1 MTLDPYTD
9 HHIRHLN
16 FFNRILLKL
25 GEKYYF
31 CRMKKI
37 LLVVDDNKDV
47 LSAVRMLM
55 ANKTDEVITSSD
67 PSSIPSLL
75 RKHCPQVVLLD
86 MNFRSTIN
94 NGNEGLFWLREIKR
108 IAPTTSV
115 VLFTAY
121 ADVALAVEGM
131 KIGASDFVV
140 KPFEN
145 ARLSETLLNAFGEK
159 KEKRSRH
166 TGPQMLWGESPEM
179 KRVQMLVER
188 VAPTDANILITGEN
202 GTGKDLLAREIH
214 RLSLRNAGPM
224 EIVDMGAV
232 IETLFESELYGHAK
246 GAFTDAKTDR
256 AGKFETAHG
265 GTLFLDEIGNL
276 PYHLQSKLLTALQ
289 QRKIIRVG
297 TNTPRE
303 IDIRLICA
311 TNRDLPRM
319 VAEGEFRQD
328 LFYRINTVTIE
339 LPPLRDRR
347 EDIPLLVKMFVRKY
361 AGIYSRP
368 IPEVSGEAMRRLCA
382 QSWPGN
388 IRQLEHTVEKALIL
402 TDCDTIHA
410 HDFDLYE
417 QQSSTTENPTT
428 LEAMERKAISEAIRQ
443 HQGNMSEVA
452 RQLGVTRQT
461 LYNKLRKY
469 GI

>member
-1 MTLDPYTD
+1 
-9 HHIRHLN
+9 
-16 FFNRILLKL
+16 
-25 GEKYYF
+25 
-31 CRMKKI
+31 MKKT

-55 ANKTDEVITSSD
+55 RTKVDEVITSST
-67 PSSIPSLL
+67 PTAIPSLIQ
-75 RKHCPQVVLLD
+75 KHHPQVLLLD
-86 MNFRSTIN
+86 MNFKATIN

-108 IAPTTSV
+108 LAPDTAV

-131 KIGASDFVV
+131 KIGATDFIV
-140 KPFEN
+140 KPFDN
-145 ARLSETLLNAFGEK
+145 SNLSDTLLQAFGSG
-159 KEKRSRH
+159 KEKLPKASA
-166 TGPQMLWGESPEM
+166 PNMLWGESEEM
-179 KRVQMLVER
+179 QRVRTLVER

-214 RLSLRNAGPM
+214 RLSKRATGPI

-276 PYHLQSKLLTALQ
+276 PYHLQAKLLTSLQ
-289 QRKIIRVG
+289 LRRIIRVG
-297 TNTPRE
+297 TNTPRD

-311 TNRDLPRM
+311 TNRNLPQM
-319 VAEGEFRQD
+319 VADGEFRQD

-339 LPPLRDRR
+339 LPALRNRPK
-347 EDIPLLVKMFVRKY
+347 DIPALVELFVKKY
-361 AGIYSRP
+361 ASVYSK
-368 IPEVSGEAMRRLCA
+368 PEVKVSEEAMRRLCSQA
-382 QSWPGN
+382 WPGN

-402 TDCDTIHA
+402 SDGNILGI
-410 HDFDLYE
+410 HDFDLHDSQIASTE
-417 QQSSTTENPTT
+417 QSTT
-428 LEAMERKAISEAIRQ
+428 LESMERNAITAAIKQ
-443 HQGNMSEVA
+443 HGGNMSEVA
-452 RQLGVTRQT
+452 RQLGITRQT

>member
-1 MTLDPYTD
+1 
-9 HHIRHLN
+9 
-16 FFNRILLKL
+16 
-25 GEKYYF
+25 
-31 CRMKKI
+31 MKT

-55 ANKTDEVITSSD
+55 RSKVDEVITESN
-67 PSSIPSLL
+67 PSSIPNLL
-75 RKHCPQVVLLD
+75 QKHKPQVVLLD
-86 MNFRSTIN
+86 MNFKATIN
-94 NGNEGLFWLREIKR
+94 TGNEGLFWLREIKR
-108 IAPTTSV
+108 LAPQTSV

-131 KIGASDFVV
+131 KIGATDFIV
-140 KPFEN
+140 KPFDN
-145 ARLSETLLNAFGEK
+145 TNLSETLLNAFGSGK
-159 KEKRSRH
+159 KKSQQ
-166 TGPQMLWGESPEM
+166 TASSPQMLWGESPEM
-179 KRVQMLVER
+179 QRVRMLVER

-214 RLSLRNAGPM
+214 RLSNRASGPI

-232 IETLFESELYGHAK
+232 IETLFESELYGHSK
-246 GAFTDAKTDR
+246 GAFTDAKADR
-256 AGKFETAHG
+256 PGKFETAHG

-276 PYHLQSKLLTALQ
+276 PYHLQAKLLTSLQ

-297 TNTPRE
+297 TNTPRD

-311 TNRDLPRM
+311 TNRNLPQM

-339 LPPLRDRR
+339 LPPLRNRP
-347 EDIPLLVKMFVRKY
+347 EDIPALVNMFIKKY
-361 AGIYSRP
+361 ASLYSK
-368 IPEVSGEAMRRLCA
+368 PEVKVTDDAIRRLCS
-382 QSWPGN
+382 QPWPGN

-402 TDCDTIHA
+402 SDDA
-410 HDFDLYE
+410 NLGLHDFDIHESQIPATE
-417 QQSSTTENPTT
+417 QSTT
-428 LEAMERKAISEAIRQ
+428 LESMERNAITSAIKL
-443 HQGNMSEVA
+443 HGGNMSEVA
-452 RQLGVTRQT
+452 RHLGITRQT

>member
-1 MTLDPYTD
+1 
-9 HHIRHLN
+9 
-16 FFNRILLKL
+16 
-25 GEKYYF
+25 
-31 CRMKKI
+31 MKKT

-55 ANKTDEVITSSD
+55 RPKVDEVITESN
-67 PSSIPSLL
+67 PSSIPYLL
-75 RKHCPQVVLLD
+75 QKHKPQVVLLD
-86 MNFRSTIN
+86 MNFRATIN
-94 NGNEGLFWLREIKR
+94 TGNEGLFWLREIKR
-108 IAPTTSV
+108 LAPKTAV

-131 KIGASDFVV
+131 KIGANDFIV
-140 KPFEN
+140 KPFDN
-145 ARLSETLLNAFGEK
+145 TNLSDTLINAFGSGK
-159 KEKRSRH
+159 KKTQQPTSS
-166 TGPQMLWGESPEM
+166 PKMLWGESPEM
-179 KRVQMLVER
+179 QRVRMLVER

-214 RLSLRNAGPM
+214 RLSNRSSGPI
-224 EIVDMGAV
+224 EVVDMGAV

-276 PYHLQSKLLTALQ
+276 PYHLQAKLLTSLQ

-297 TNTPRE
+297 TNTPRD

-311 TNRDLPRM
+311 TNRNLPQM
-319 VAEGEFRQD
+319 VAEDEFRQD

-339 LPPLRDRR
+339 LPPLRKRP
-347 EDIPLLVKMFVRKY
+347 EDIPGLVNMFVKKY
-361 AGIYSRP
+361 AGIYSKGDV
-368 IPEVSGEAMRRLCA
+368 EVSEEAMKRLCS

-388 IRQLEHTVEKALIL
+388 IRQLEHTIEKALIL
-402 TDCDTIHA
+402 SDGSSLGI
-410 HDFDLYE
+410 HDFDLHESRGSTIE
-417 QQSSTTENPTT
+417 QSTT
-428 LEAMERKAISEAIRQ
+428 LESMERNAITAAIKLYK
-443 HQGNMSEVA
+443 GNMSEVA
-452 RQLGVTRQT
+452 RHLGITRQT

>member
-1 MTLDPYTD
+1 
-9 HHIRHLN
+9 
-16 FFNRILLKL
+16 
-25 GEKYYF
+25 
-31 CRMKKI
+31 MKKT
-37 LLVVDDNKDV
+37 LLIVDDNKDV

-55 ANKTDEVITSSD
+55 RPKVDEVITESN
-67 PSSIPSLL
+67 PSAIPSLIQ
-75 RKHCPQVVLLD
+75 KHHPQVVLLD
-86 MNFRSTIN
+86 MNFRAAVN

-108 IAPTTSV
+108 LSPNTSV

-131 KIGASDFVV
+131 KIGATDFIV
-140 KPFEN
+140 KPFDN
-145 ARLSETLLNAFGEK
+145 SNLSDTLLKAFGSGK
-159 KEKRSRH
+159 DKPIKQSS
-166 TGPQMLWGESPEM
+166 PNMLWGESEEM
-179 KRVQMLVER
+179 QRIRTLVER

-214 RLSLRNAGPM
+214 RLSKRSSGPI

-246 GAFTDAKTDR
+246 GAFTDAKSERT
-256 AGKFETAHG
+256 GKFETAHG

-276 PYHLQSKLLTALQ
+276 PYHLQAKLLTSLQ
-289 QRKIIRVG
+289 QRKIVRVG
-297 TNTPRE
+297 TNTPRD

-311 TNRDLPRM
+311 TNRNLPNM
-319 VAEGEFRQD
+319 VEAGEFRQD

-339 LPPLRDRR
+339 LPALRNRT
-347 EDIPLLVKMFVRKY
+347 EDIPALVNMFVKKY
-361 AGIYSRP
+361 AGVYSK
-368 IPEVSGEAMRRLCA
+368 PEAKVSEEAMRRLCA

-402 TDCDTIHA
+402 CDGNTLNV
-410 HDFDLYE
+410 HDFDLHDTQIASMGE
-417 QQSSTTENPTT
+417 STT
-428 LEAMERKAISEAIRQ
+428 LESMERSAISAAIKQ
-443 HQGNMSEVA
+443 HAGNMSEVA
-452 RQLGVTRQT
+452 RQLGITRQT

>member
-1 MTLDPYTD
+1 
-9 HHIRHLN
+9 
-16 FFNRILLKL
+16 
-25 GEKYYF
+25 
-31 CRMKKI
+31 MKT

-47 LSAVRMLM
+47 LSAVKMLM
-55 ANKTDEVITSSD
+55 RTKVDEVVTASD
-67 PSSIPSLL
+67 PTSIPQLI
-75 RKHCPQVVLLD
+75 RKHKPQVVLLD
-86 MNFRSTIN
+86 MNFRAAIN
-94 NGNEGLFWLREIKR
+94 TGNEGLYWLREIKR
-108 IAPTTSV
+108 ISPETSV

-131 KIGASDFVV
+131 KIGATDFVV
-140 KPFEN
+140 KPFDN
-145 ARLSETLLNAFGEK
+145 AQLSEILLKSFTKDKVKSNK
-159 KEKRSRH
+159 SSS
-166 TGPQMLWGESPEM
+166 PNMLWGVSPEM
-179 KRVQMLVER
+179 QKVRQLVER

-214 RLSLRNAGPM
+214 RLSMRSSGPI
-224 EIVDMGAV
+224 EVVDMGAV

-276 PYHLQSKLLTALQ
+276 PYHLQAKLLTSLQ

-297 TNTPRE
+297 TNSPRD

-311 TNRDLPRM
+311 TNRNIPQM
-319 VAEGEFRQD
+319 VADGEFRQD

-339 LPPLRDRR
+339 LPPLRTRPQ
-347 EDIPLLVKMFVRKY
+347 DIPALVDMFLKKY
-361 AGIYSRP
+361 ATIYSRP
-368 IPEVSGEAMRRLCA
+368 IVKVTDEAMKRLCS
-382 QSWPGN
+382 QSWQGN

-402 TDCDTIHA
+402 SDGNILGV
-410 HDFDLYE
+410 HDFDLQDSQIPTIE
-417 QQSSTTENPTT
+417 ESTT
-428 LEAMERKAISEAIRQ
+428 LESMERKAITAAIKL
-443 HQGNMSEVA
+443 HGGNMSEVA
-452 RQLGVTRQT
+452 RNLGITRQT

>member
-1 MTLDPYTD
+1 PET
-9 HHIRHLN
+9 
-16 FFNRILLKL
+16 
-25 GEKYYF
+25 
-31 CRMKKI
+31 
-37 LLVVDDNKDV
+37 
-47 LSAVRMLM
+47 A
-55 ANKTDEVITSSD
+55 
-67 PSSIPSLL
+67 
-75 RKHCPQVVLLD
+75 
-86 MNFRSTIN
+86 
-94 NGNEGLFWLREIKR
+94 
-108 IAPTTSV
+108 V

-131 KIGASDFVV
+131 KIGAADFIV
-140 KPFEN
+140 KPFDN
-145 ARLSETLLNAFGEK
+145 RNLSDTLLAAFGSGK
-159 KEKRSRH
+159 KKTQQKCSS
-166 TGPQMLWGESPEM
+166 PKMLWGESPEM
-179 KRVQMLVER
+179 QRVRTLVER

-214 RLSLRNAGPM
+214 RLSNRSSGPI

-246 GAFTDAKTDR
+246 GAFTDAKADR

-276 PYHLQSKLLTALQ
+276 PYHLQAKLLTSLQ

-297 TNTPRE
+297 TNTPRD

-311 TNRDLPRM
+311 TNRNLPQM
-319 VAEGEFRQD
+319 VAEGDFRQD

-339 LPPLRDRR
+339 LPPLRNRP
-347 EDIPLLVKMFVRKY
+347 EDIPALVDMFVKKY
-361 AGIYSRP
+361 AGIYSK
-368 IPEVSGEAMRRLCA
+368 PEVKVNEDAMKRLCS

-402 TDCDTIHA
+402 SDGTTLGL
-410 HDFDLYE
+410 HDFDIHE
-417 QQSSTTENPTT
+417 SQIVPAGQSTT
-428 LEAMERKAISEAIRQ
+428 LESMERNAITNAIKL
-443 HQGNMSEVA
+443 HNGNMSEVA
-452 RQLGVTRQT
+452 RHLGITRQT

>member
-1 MTLDPYTD
+1 
-9 HHIRHLN
+9 
-16 FFNRILLKL
+16 
-25 GEKYYF
+25 
-31 CRMKKI
+31 MKKT
-37 LLVVDDNKDV
+37 LLVIDDNKDV
-47 LSAVRMLM
+47 LTAVKLLM
-55 ANKTDEVITSSD
+55 EPKVDEVVTASD
-67 PSSIPSLL
+67 PSYIPSLL
-75 RKHCPQVVLLD
+75 RKHNPQVVLLD
-86 MNFRSTIN
+86 MNFRSSIN
-94 NGNEGLFWLREIKR
+94 NGNEGLFWLSEIKR
-108 IAPTTSV
+108 IASATSV

-131 KIGASDFVV
+131 KLGASDFIV

-145 ARLSETLLNAFGEK
+145 ARLSETILNAFGQK
-159 KEKRSRH
+159 KHKLPTQNKTE
-166 TGPQMLWGESPEM
+166 MLWGNSPEM
-179 KRVQMLVER
+179 QRVRMIVER

-214 RLSLRNAGPM
+214 RLSLRGSGPM

-276 PYHLQSKLLTALQ
+276 PYHLQAKLLTALQ

-319 VAEGEFRQD
+319 VSAGEFRQD
-328 LFYRINTVTIE
+328 LFYRINTVTVQ

-347 EDIPLLVKMFVRKY
+347 DDIPLLVDLFIKKY
-361 AGIYSRP
+361 AEIYSRP
-368 IPEVSGEAMRRLCA
+368 APRVSDDAMHKLCL

-388 IRQLEHTVEKALIL
+388 IRQLEHAVEKALIL
-402 TDCDTIHA
+402 SESETLHVR
-410 HDFDLYE
+410 DFDLNDSID
-417 QQSSTTENPTT
+417 SSSAEPTT
-428 LEAMERKAISEAIRQ
+428 LEEMERQAISAAIKQ
-443 HQGNMSEVA
+443 HCGNMSEVA
-452 RQLGVTRQT
+452 RQLGITRQT

>member
-1 MTLDPYTD
+1 MHKTCD
-9 HHIRHLN
+9 
-16 FFNRILLKL
+16 
-25 GEKYYF
+25 
-31 CRMKKI
+31 MKT
-37 LLVVDDNKDV
+37 LLVIDDNKNV
-47 LSAVRMLM
+47 LSAVRILM
-55 ANKTDEVITSSD
+55 ESKVDEVITSTSPD
-67 PSSIPSLL
+67 FIPQLI
-75 RKHCPQVVLLD
+75 RKHSPQVVLLD
-86 MNFRSTIN
+86 MNFRTTIN

-108 IAPTTSV
+108 LSPSTSV

-131 KIGASDFVV
+131 KIGATDFVV
-140 KPFEN
+140 KPFDNTNLED
-145 ARLSETLLNAFGEK
+145 TLMTAFGNK
-159 KEKRSRH
+159 KGKEQKSSS
-166 TGPQMLWGESPEM
+166 PQMLWGESAEM
-179 KRVQMLVER
+179 QQVKTLVER

-214 RLSLRNAGPM
+214 RLSKRSTGPI

-246 GAFTDAKTDR
+246 GAFTDAKAER

-276 PYHLQSKLLTALQ
+276 PYHLQAKLLTSLQ

-297 TNTPRE
+297 TNTPRD

-311 TNRDLPRM
+311 TNRNLPQM
-319 VAEGEFRQD
+319 VAAGEFRQD
-328 LFYRINTVTIE
+328 LFYRINTVPIE
-339 LPPLRDRR
+339 LPPLRNRP
-347 EDIPLLVKMFVRKY
+347 EDIPQLVEMFVHKY
-361 AGIYSRP
+361 ANIYSRP
-368 IPEVSGEAMRRLCA
+368 TVSVTKEAMRRLCS

-402 TDCDTIHA
+402 SDSSTLDI
-410 HDFDLYE
+410 HDFDLHE
-417 QQSSTTENPTT
+417 TSIASGMESTT
-428 LEAMERKAISEAIRQ
+428 LESIERNAINAAIKL
-443 HQGNMSEVA
+443 HNGNMSEVA
-452 RQLGVTRQT
+452 RYLGITRQT

>member
-1 MTLDPYTD
+1 
-9 HHIRHLN
+9 
-16 FFNRILLKL
+16 
-25 GEKYYF
+25 
-31 CRMKKI
+31 MKKT

-55 ANKTDEVITSSD
+55 RHKVDQVFIESN
-67 PSSIPSLL
+67 PSAIPDLL
-75 RKHCPQVVLLD
+75 RKHKPQVVLLD
-86 MNFRSTIN
+86 MNFHGAVN

-108 IAPTTSV
+108 MAPETSV
-115 VLFTAY
+115 ILFTAY

-131 KIGASDFVV
+131 KIGASDFIV
-140 KPFEN
+140 KPFDN
-145 ARLSETLLNAFGEK
+145 TNLSETILDAFGAGK
-159 KEKRSRH
+159 KKARH
-166 TGPQMLWGESPEM
+166 MASCPHLLWGDSPEM
-179 KRVQMLVER
+179 QRVRALVER

-214 RLSLRNAGPM
+214 RLSNRSSGPM

-276 PYHLQSKLLTALQ
+276 PYHLQAKLLTSLQ

-297 TNTPRE
+297 TNTPRD

-311 TNRDLPRM
+311 TNRNLPQM
-319 VAEGEFRQD
+319 VADGGFRQD
-328 LFYRINTVTIE
+328 LFYRINTVTVEI
-339 LPPLRDRR
+339 PPLRRR
-347 EDIPLLVKMFVRKY
+347 PEDITAFVNMFVKKY
-361 AGIYSRP
+361 ADKYSKP
-368 IPEVSGEAMRRLCA
+368 IVKVSEDALKRLRS

-402 TDCDTIHA
+402 SDGATLGI
-410 HDFDLYE
+410 HDFDIQESQISIPE
-417 QQSSTTENPTT
+417 QSTT
-428 LEAMERKAISEAIRQ
+428 LESMERKAIASAIKL
-443 HQGNMSEVA
+443 HAGNMSEVA
-452 RQLGVTRQT
+452 RHLGITRQT

-469 GI
+469 GL

>member
-1 MTLDPYTD
+1 
-9 HHIRHLN
+9 
-16 FFNRILLKL
+16 
-25 GEKYYF
+25 
-31 CRMKKI
+31 
-37 LLVVDDNKDV
+37 
-47 LSAVRMLM
+47 
-55 ANKTDEVITSSD
+55 
-67 PSSIPSLL
+67 
-75 RKHCPQVVLLD
+75 D
-86 MNFRSTIN
+86 MNFRSSIN
-94 NGNEGLFWLREIKR
+94 NGNEGLFWLSEIKR
-108 IAPTTSV
+108 IASATSV

-131 KIGASDFVV
+131 KLGASDFIV

-145 ARLSETLLNAFGEK
+145 ARLSETILNAFGQK
-159 KEKRSRH
+159 KHKLPTQNKTE
-166 TGPQMLWGESPEM
+166 MLWGNSPEM
-179 KRVQMLVER
+179 QRVRMIVER

-214 RLSLRNAGPM
+214 RLSLRGSGPM

-276 PYHLQSKLLTALQ
+276 PYHLQAKLLTALQ

-319 VAEGEFRQD
+319 VSVGEFRQD
-328 LFYRINTVTIE
+328 LFYRINTVTVQ

-347 EDIPLLVKMFVRKY
+347 DDIPLLVDLFIKKY
-361 AGIYSRP
+361 AEIYSRP
-368 IPEVSGEAMRRLCA
+368 APRVSDDAMHKLCL

-388 IRQLEHTVEKALIL
+388 IRQLQHAVEKALIL
-402 TDCDTIHA
+402 SESETLHVR
-410 HDFDLYE
+410 DFDLNDSID
-417 QQSSTTENPTT
+417 SSSAEPTT
-428 LEAMERKAISEAIRQ
+428 LEEMERQAISAAIKQ
-443 HQGNMSEVA
+443 HCGNMSEVA
-452 RQLGVTRQT
+452 RQLGITRQT

>member
-1 MTLDPYTD
+1 
-9 HHIRHLN
+9 
-16 FFNRILLKL
+16 
-25 GEKYYF
+25 
-31 CRMKKI
+31 MKKT

-47 LSAVRMLM
+47 LAAVRMLM
-55 ANKTDEVITSSD
+55 RPKVDEVITESK
-67 PSSIPSLL
+67 PSAIPTLIQMY
-75 RKHCPQVVLLD
+75 KPQVVLLD
-86 MNFRSTIN
+86 MNFRATIN

-108 IAPTTSV
+108 LAPNTAV
-115 VLFTAY
+115 ILFTAY

-131 KIGASDFVV
+131 KIGATDFIV
-140 KPFEN
+140 KPFDN
-145 ARLSETLLNAFGEK
+145 SNLSDTLLKALGSGKK
-159 KEKRSRH
+159 KEQKSFN
-166 TGPQMLWGESPEM
+166 PNMLWGESEEM
-179 KRVQMLVER
+179 QRVRTLVER

-214 RLSLRNAGPM
+214 RLSIRSTGPI

-276 PYHLQSKLLTALQ
+276 PYHLQSKLLTSLQ

-297 TNTPRE
+297 TNTPRD

-311 TNRDLPRM
+311 TNRNLPKM

-339 LPPLRDRR
+339 LPALRNRQ
-347 EDIPLLVKMFVRKY
+347 EDIPALVDMFVKKY
-361 AGIYSRP
+361 ASLYSK
-368 IPEVSGEAMRRLCA
+368 PEARVSEEAMKRLCSL
-382 QSWPGN
+382 SWPGN
-388 IRQLEHTVEKALIL
+388 IRQLEHTVEKAIIL
-402 TDCDTIHA
+402 SDGNTLSI
-410 HDFDLYE
+410 HDFDLND
-417 QQSSTTENPTT
+417 SPISTAEESTT
-428 LEAMERKAISEAIRQ
+428 LESMERNAIASAIKLYN
-443 HQGNMSEVA
+443 GNMSEVA
-452 RQLGVTRQT
+452 RHLGITLQT

>member
-1 MTLDPYTD
+1 MHKTCD
-9 HHIRHLN
+9 
-16 FFNRILLKL
+16 
-25 GEKYYF
+25 
-31 CRMKKI
+31 MKT

-47 LSAVRMLM
+47 LSAVRILM
-55 ANKTDEVITSSD
+55 ESKVDEVITSSS
-67 PSSIPSLL
+67 PESIPQLM
-75 RKHCPQVVLLD
+75 RKHTPQVVLLD

-108 IAPTTSV
+108 LSPATSV

-131 KIGASDFVV
+131 KIGATDFVV

-145 ARLSETLLNAFGEK
+145 SNLADTLLKAFGNK
-159 KEKRSRH
+159 KGKTPKSGS
-166 TGPQMLWGESPEM
+166 TQMLWGESAVM
-179 KRVQMLVER
+179 QQVRTLVER

-214 RLSLRNAGPM
+214 RLSTRSASTI

-246 GAFTDAKTDR
+246 GAFTDAKSDR
-256 AGKFETAHG
+256 PGKFETAHG

-276 PYHLQSKLLTALQ
+276 PYHLQAKLLTSLQ
-289 QRKIIRVG
+289 QRKIVRVG
-297 TNTPRE
+297 TNTPRD

-311 TNRDLPRM
+311 TNRNLPQM
-319 VAEGEFRQD
+319 VAAGEFRQD

-339 LPPLRDRR
+339 LPPLRSRT
-347 EDIPLLVKMFVRKY
+347 EDIPQLVKMFVQKY
-361 AGIYSRP
+361 ANIYSRP
-368 IPEVSGEAMRRLCA
+368 IANVTNEAMKRLCS

-402 TDCDTIHA
+402 SDSPTLDI
-410 HDFDLYE
+410 HDFDLHE
-417 QQSSTTENPTT
+417 SQIAQGSESTT
-428 LEAMERKAISEAIRQ
+428 LESIERNAITAAIKL
-443 HQGNMSEVA
+443 HSGNMSEVA
-452 RQLGVTRQT
+452 RYLGITRQT

>member
-1 MTLDPYTD
+1 M
-9 HHIRHLN
+9 
-16 FFNRILLKL
+16 
-25 GEKYYF
+25 EKT
-31 CRMKKI
+31 

-47 LSAVRMLM
+47 LSAVRILM
-55 ANKTDEVITSSD
+55 RPKVDEVITESN
-67 PSSIPSLL
+67 PASIPHLIQ
-75 RKHCPQVVLLD
+75 KHRPQVVLLD
-86 MNFRSTIN
+86 MNFRATIN
-94 NGNEGLFWLREIKR
+94 TGNEGLFWLREIKR
-108 IAPTTSV
+108 LAPETSV

-131 KIGASDFVV
+131 KIGATDFVV
-140 KPFEN
+140 KPFDNEN
-145 ARLSETLLNAFGEK
+145 LSETLLNAFGSGK
-159 KEKRSRH
+159 KKAHQKPERPK
-166 TGPQMLWGESPEM
+166 MLWGESAEM
-179 KRVQMLVER
+179 QRVRMLVER

-214 RLSLRNAGPM
+214 RLSNRVSGPL

-276 PYHLQSKLLTALQ
+276 PFHLQAKLLTSLQ

-297 TNTPRE
+297 TNTLRD

-311 TNRDLPRM
+311 TNRNLQQM
-319 VAEGEFRQD
+319 VSDGEFRQD

-339 LPPLRDRR
+339 LPPLRSRP
-347 EDIPLLVKMFVRKY
+347 EDIPDLVKMFIKKY
-361 AGIYSRP
+361 AGFYLK
-368 IPEVSGEAMRRLCA
+368 PEAQVTADALKKLCSH
-382 QSWPGN
+382 SWPGN
-388 IRQLEHTVEKALIL
+388 IRQLEHTVEKAIIL
-402 TDCDTIHA
+402 SDGLTLTA
-410 HDFDLYE
+410 QDFDIHE
-417 QQSSTTENPTT
+417 SGISSTGQTST
-428 LEAMERKAISEAIRQ
+428 LESMERNAISNAIKLHR
-443 HQGNMSEVA
+443 GNMSEVA
-452 RQLGVTRQT
+452 RQLGITRQT

>member
-1 MTLDPYTD
+1 
-9 HHIRHLN
+9 
-16 FFNRILLKL
+16 
-25 GEKYYF
+25 
-31 CRMKKI
+31 MKKT

-55 ANKTDEVITSSD
+55 RSKVDEVITESN
-67 PSSIPSLL
+67 PSAIPTLL
-75 RKHCPQVVLLD
+75 QKHQPQVVLLD
-86 MNFRSTIN
+86 MNFRATIN

-108 IAPTTSV
+108 LSPETSV
-115 VLFTAY
+115 ILFTAY

-131 KIGASDFVV
+131 KIGATDFIV
-140 KPFEN
+140 KPFDN
-145 ARLSETLLNAFGEK
+145 NILSDTLLKAFGNG
-159 KEKRSRH
+159 KEK
-166 TGPQMLWGESPEM
+166 PQKSSVPNMLWGKSEEM
-179 KRVQMLVER
+179 QRIRTLIER

-214 RLSLRNAGPM
+214 RLSKRANGPI

-246 GAFTDAKTDR
+246 GAFTDAKSDK

-276 PYHLQSKLLTALQ
+276 PYHLQAKLLTSLQ

-297 TNTPRE
+297 TNTPRD

-311 TNRDLPRM
+311 TNRNLPQM

-339 LPPLRDRR
+339 LPPLRNRP
-347 EDIPLLVKMFVRKY
+347 EDIPALVELFIKKY
-361 AGIYSRP
+361 AGVYSK
-368 IPEVSGEAMRRLCA
+368 PEVRISEEATKRLCA

-402 TDCDTIHA
+402 SDGNTLGI
-410 HDFDLYE
+410 HDFDLHESQIAPTE
-417 QQSSTTENPTT
+417 QSTT
-428 LEAMERKAISEAIRQ
+428 LESLERNAITAAIKQ
-443 HQGNMSEVA
+443 HAGNMSEVA
-452 RQLGVTRQT
+452 RQLGITRQT